1 MVNFFLFELL
11 IDHWSGHIAPLF
23 VACEYDIKEI
33 LSLNETTNFQCQD
46 GFLLKK
52 IRNVDCE
59 CDIPALLFAYK

>member
-23 VACEYDIKEI
+23 AACECDIKEI
-33 LSLNETTNFQCQD
+33 LSLNETTNFQSQD

-52 IRNVDCE
+52 IHNVD